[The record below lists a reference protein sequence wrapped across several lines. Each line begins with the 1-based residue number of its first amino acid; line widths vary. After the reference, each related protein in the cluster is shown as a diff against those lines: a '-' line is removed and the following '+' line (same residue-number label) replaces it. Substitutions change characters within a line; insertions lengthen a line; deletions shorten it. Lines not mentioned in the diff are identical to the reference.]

1 MSTITM
7 PRTRVLEVAPPAL
20 KRRRIESIDVLRGT
34 VMIIMA
40 IDHVRDYFHADAF
53 VFDPTDLSKTSVF
66 LFFTRFITH
75 YCAPVFVFLAGVSA
89 YLSGT
94 RKTKRA
100 LANFLLTRGL
110 WLVLVE
116 LVIMEFGR
124 TFNPSFHYFNLQ
136 VIWAIG
142 VSMIALSGLIF
153 LRRRYMLMIG
163 LMLVAGHNLLDHVHV
178 AGNGAGAFI
187 WALLH
192 EKSDFYYGSLHIFVH
207 YPLLPWIGIM
217 TLGYCIG
224 PLFGNSFR
232 PETRKEILL
241 LLGSFVT
248 AAFFLLR
255 LSDTYGDLAPW
266 SPQKNLLYTLMSILN
281 VTKYPPS
288 LLYTMV
294 TLGPAMIFLALAEKP
309 LKKFSRKL
317 AVFGRVPMFY
327 YIVHIYL
334 IHALAMIAAVLS
346 GHAFSDMILSTKLV
360 RSTQL
365 KGYGFSLPVVYLVW
379 FALILMLYPMCKWFD
394 RYKQRH
400 LQAKPW
406 LSYL

>member
-7 PRTRVLEVAPPAL
+7 PRPRVIEVAPPQV

-34 VMIIMA
+34 VMVIMA

-53 VFDPTDLSKTSVF
+53 VFDPTDLSRTSVF

-75 YCAPVFVFLAGVSA
+75 YCAPVFVFLAGISA
-89 YLSGT
+89 YLSG
-94 RKTKRA
+94 RKKTKRM
-100 LANFLLTRGL
+100 LATFLLTRGM
-110 WLVLVE
+110 WLVFVE
-116 LVIMEFGR
+116 LFIIGLGR

-142 VSMIALSGLIF
+142 VSMMVLAGLVF
-153 LRRRYMLMIG
+153 LRRRFILLIG
-163 LMLVAGHNLLDHVHV
+163 LFLVAGHNLLDHVHV
-178 AGNGAGAFI
+178 PGTGGSAFL
-187 WALLH
+187 WSVLH
-192 EKSDFYYGSLHIFVH
+192 ETSDFYYGGFHVFVH

-217 TLGYCIG
+217 ALGYCIG

-232 PETRKEILL
+232 PETRKEILF

-248 AAFFLLR
+248 AAFFLIR
-255 LSDTYGDLAPW
+255 LSDSYGDPAHW
-266 SPQKNLLYTLMSILN
+266 SPQKNLVYTLMSILN

-288 LLYTMV
+288 LLYTTI
-294 TLGPAMIFLALAEKP
+294 TLGPAMIFLAFAEKP
-309 LKKFSRKL
+309 LKKISSRL

-334 IHALAMIAAVLS
+334 IHLFALVAAVLS
-346 GHAFSDMILSTKLV
+346 GYQLSDMVLSTKLV
-360 RSTQL
+360 RSAQL

-379 FALILMLYPMCKWFD
+379 AALILSLYPMCKWFD
-394 RYKQRH
+394 RYKQQH
-400 LQAKPW
+400 LPSKPW